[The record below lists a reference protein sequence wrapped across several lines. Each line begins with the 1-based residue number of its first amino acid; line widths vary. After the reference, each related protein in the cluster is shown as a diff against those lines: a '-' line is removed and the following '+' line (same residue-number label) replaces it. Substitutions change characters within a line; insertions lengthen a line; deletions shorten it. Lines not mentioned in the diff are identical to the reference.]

1 MGVSPA
7 PSLRALS
14 RLPPLSLLTP
24 DPFPATGRG
33 LSSRARCAQ
42 RAIVAEANMKQRIPS
57 TANGSSLRLAA
68 DIGGTFTDI
77 AAFDDRTGKLTFGKA
92 LSTPQRLVEGIDA
105 GVGKAGSDYKSAGL
119 FLHGSTIAI
128 NTILERTGA
137 KTALLITEGFRD
149 IYEIG
154 RINRPDA
161 YNLFFRKH
169 EPLVERAL
177 RFEVKERVLSD
188 GEIEVPLDEKEIEA
202 FGRTLERLGVEAIAI
217 LLLNCFARH
226 DHEARAKAIL
236 ERNHPRMFVS
246 ASHELSEEYRE
257 FERCS
262 TVVANAY
269 IGPIVRGYLA
279 EIDDHIRSDGFSGS
293 FLIVQSTG
301 GLYEAEQAKSHCVHM
316 LESGPAAGVIGT
328 QALCQTLGLK
338 NAIAFD
344 MGGTTA
350 KAGVI
355 HNGEALT
362 TGAALIGG
370 YDQALPVQIAM
381 MDIFEVGTGGGS
393 IARVEEGGLRVGP
406 QSAGA
411 APGPACY
418 GLSGTEPT
426 VTDANLVL
434 GRLAADRFLGGEM
447 RLDLEA
453 AQRALTERVAK
464 PLGMDVTE
472 AADGILRIAATAM
485 SYAVK
490 GVTTERGLDAG
501 DFALVAYGGA
511 GPLHAVQVAREIGIR
526 NVIVPGAP
534 GVFSAF
540 GMLFSDL
547 RYDYVRTHLMQ
558 LADAPF
564 DRIEK
569 VYRELEEQGRK
580 AVASASVKPQK
591 VIVKRAADM
600 RYVGQEH
607 AVTVEL
613 PLQVLARR
621 DRAAIKRL
629 FDAMHEQR
637 YGTCAPDEQAEIV
650 SLRSTVAGIMRK
662 PPQPQIRRG
671 RSEPPTA
678 ALTGK
683 RPVYFSRSSGFRSTP
698 TYARA
703 ALLAGNRIKGPALIE
718 EHASTTML
726 MPGDSC
732 EVDAYGNLV
741 IAVG

>member
-1 MGVSPA
+1 
-7 PSLRALS
+7 
-14 RLPPLSLLTP
+14 
-24 DPFPATGRG
+24 
-33 LSSRARCAQ
+33 
-42 RAIVAEANMKQRIPS
+42 MKQRLAS
-57 TANGSSLRLAA
+57 TANGSSLRLTA
-68 DIGGTFTDI
+68 DIGGTFTDV
-77 AAFDDRTGKLTFGKA
+77 AAFDERTGKLTFGKA
-92 LSTPQRLVEGIDA
+92 LSTPQRLVEGINA
-105 GVGKAGSDYKSAGL
+105 GVEKAGSDYKSAGL

-128 NTILERTGA
+128 NTILERKGA

-161 YNLFFRKH
+161 YNLFFHKH

-188 GEIEVPLDEKEIEA
+188 GEIERPLDEKEIEA
-202 FGRTLERLGVEAIAI
+202 FGRMLARLGAEATAI
-217 LLLNCFARH
+217 LFLNCYAKR

-236 ERNHPRMFVS
+236 ERNHPEMFVS

-269 IGPIVRGYLA
+269 VGPIVRGYLG
-279 EIDDHIRSDGFSGS
+279 EIEDRIRSGGFSGS

-301 GLYEAEQAKSHCVHM
+301 GLYDADQAKNHCVQM

-328 QALCQTLGLK
+328 QALCHALGLK

-355 HNGEALT
+355 YNGEALT

-370 YDQALPVQIAM
+370 YDRALPVQIAM

-393 IARVEEGGLRVGP
+393 IARVEEGALRVGP

-418 GLSGTEPT
+418 GLGGAEPT

-447 RLDLEA
+447 RLEVEA

-464 PLGMDVTE
+464 PLGMNVTA
-472 AADGILRIAATAM
+472 AADGILRVAATAM

-526 NVIVPGAP
+526 TVIVPTAP

-547 RYDYVRTHLMQ
+547 RYDFVRTWFTRLE
-558 LADAPF
+558 DAPF
-564 DRIEK
+564 AAIER
-569 VYRELEEQGRK
+569 VYRDLERQGR
-580 AVASASVKPQK
+580 AAIAGTSVKPQK
-591 VIVKRAADM
+591 ITLKRAADM

-607 AVTVEL
+607 AVTVDL
-613 PLQVLARR
+613 PLKVFERQDRR
-621 DRAAIKRL
+621 AIKRL
-629 FDAMHEQR
+629 FDAMHELR
-637 YGTCAPDEQAEIV
+637 YGTSAPDEGAEIV
-650 SLRSTVAGIMRK
+650 SLRSTVTGLMRK
-662 PPQPQIRRG
+662 PPQERVARG
-671 RSEPPTA
+671 GRAPDKTA
-678 ALTGK
+678 FSGR
-683 RPVYFSRSSGFRSTP
+683 RPVYLDGKFRSTP

-703 ALLAGNRIKGPALIE
+703 ALTAGNRISGPALIE
-718 EHASTTML
+718 EHAATTVL
-726 MPGDSC
+726 LRGDRL
-732 EVDAYGNLV
+732 EVDAGGHLIIKV
-741 IAVG
+741 AGGR